1 MTTRRAWMLAMQLD
15 VRHGEAAMG
24 EVANLSDAARAAG
37 RLDQV
42 ALYEDI
48 LRALLQLDDMDA
60 RLPN

>member
-1 MTTRRAWMLAMQLD
+1 MLAMQLD

-24 EVANLSDAARAAG
+24 EVADLSDAARAAG

-48 LRALLQLDDMDA
+48 LRALLLLDDMDV